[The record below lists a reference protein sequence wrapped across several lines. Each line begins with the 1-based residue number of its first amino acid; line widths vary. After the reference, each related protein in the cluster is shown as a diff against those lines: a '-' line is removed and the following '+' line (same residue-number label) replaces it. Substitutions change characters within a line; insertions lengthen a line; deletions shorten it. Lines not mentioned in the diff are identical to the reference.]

1 MEGVGGALILRRGP
15 KNATA
20 LEATAR
26 LHQAHFLVTIGPD
39 MDFRL
44 GPNHVNFPLVAGER
58 ANDFHAGAALN
69 IAHYAAIRVSSLNQR
84 VVIACWDGLRC
95 GPVGAAT
102 LANLEG
108 VTFAESMDRVRR
120 GWGLRSSKLERLL
133 RATFDET
140 F

>member
-1 MEGVGGALILRRGP
+1 M
-15 KNATA
+15 T
-20 LEATAR
+20 
-26 LHQAHFLVTIGPD
+26 
-39 MDFRL
+39 
-44 GPNHVNFPLVAGER
+44 
-58 ANDFHAGAALN
+58 HA
-69 IAHYAAIRVSSLNQR
+69 V
-84 VVIACWDGLRC
+84 
-95 GPVGAAT
+95 VGAAT